1 MSESIGTLKEMSY
14 HRQLKYRLM
23 PDPQFHE
30 QRVGRY
36 IADICCGREIIE
48 IQTCGFYKLKEKL
61 AYFLSEG
68 YRVTVAYPV
77 ETVKWLLWVDPV
89 SGEVTR
95 RKSPKKGGASDLLRE
110 MYGIRELLGH
120 PGLSFLVVTA
130 QTEETRLLGG
140 KGREGKRDARR
151 VERVPVKF
159 LEETRYSRPED
170 FASLIPR
177 SLPESFTVK
186 DYIAC
191 AHISKRRPRAG
202 HDAVCVI
209 EALGLAER
217 AGNRGRAFLYRRTSL
232 SAATADGS

>member
-23 PDPQFHE
+23 PDPQLHE
-30 QRVGRY
+30 QRVGKY
-36 IADICCGREIIE
+36 IADIRCGREIIE

-77 ETVKWLLWVDPV
+77 ETVKWLLWVDPE

-95 RKSPKKGGASDLLRE
+95 RKSPKKGSASDLLRE

-120 PGLSFLVVTA
+120 PGLSFLMVTA
-130 QTEETRLLGG
+130 QTEETRLLNGRG
-140 KGREGKRDARR
+140 KEQKKGAKRL
-151 VERVPVKF
+151 ERVPVKF
-159 LEETRYSRPED
+159 LEETRYNRPED
-170 FASLIPR
+170 FLSLVPR
-177 SLPESFTVK
+177 DLPEAFTVK

-191 AHISKRRPRAG
+191 AHLPKRNPRAG

-217 AGNRGRAFLYRRTSL
+217 AGNRGRAFLYRRTSMP
-232 SAATADGS
+232 AATAGGS

>member
-30 QRVGRY
+30 QRVGKY
-36 IADICCGREIIE
+36 IADIRCGREIIE
-48 IQTCGFYKLKEKL
+48 IQTCSFYKLREKL

-77 ETVKWLLWVDPV
+77 ETVKWLLWVDPE

-95 RKSPKKGGASDLLRE
+95 RKSPKRGNPSDLLRE

-130 QTEETRLLGG
+130 QTEEARLLKSSG
-140 KGREGKRDARR
+140 KEPKKRAKRL
-151 VERVPVKF
+151 ERVPVQF
-159 LEETRYSRPED
+159 LGETRYSRPED

-177 SLPESFTVK
+177 GLPEEFTVK

-191 AHISKRRPRAG
+191 AHIPKRNTRAG

-217 AGNRGRAFLYRRTSL
+217 DGNRGRAFLYRRTVP
-232 SAATADGS
+232 AVTADGS